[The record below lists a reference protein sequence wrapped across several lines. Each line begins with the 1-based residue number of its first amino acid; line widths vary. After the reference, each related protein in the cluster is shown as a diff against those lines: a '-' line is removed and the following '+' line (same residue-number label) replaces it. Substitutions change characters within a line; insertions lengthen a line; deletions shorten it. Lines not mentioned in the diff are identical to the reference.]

1 MLRPSDFVRPSDVL
15 DPDQQPAPTDMVDYD
30 SARGRMR
37 NSIWAVVCVLG
48 MMALA
53 VLQPHARNFVP
64 AGVHSTA
71 PVSATYPH

>member
-15 DPDQQPAPTDMVDYD
+15 DPDRRSGPTETVDYD
-30 SARGRMR
+30 RARIRIRG
-37 NSIWAVVCVLG
+37 SIWAVVCVLG

-64 AGVHSTA
+64 AGVHSVA
-71 PVSATYPH
+71 PVAAMYPH